1 MVATTG
7 PVAPGDPAAR
17 AGRLYRD
24 LERFARGFV
33 RAARC
38 HGPAAAR
45 SFLGAWVEWLGVDL
59 ADAFVQLP
67 RDRWAGVDALADELG
82 DAFRAYLDAP
92 GPDALAAVAA
102 VGERA
107 GGEGMRCTAARDT
120 ALSAD
125 AATNG
130 IR

>member
-1 MVATTG
+1 MAEPTG
-7 PVAPGDPAAR
+7 PVAPGDPADR
-17 AGRLYRD
+17 ACRLYQD

-33 RAARC
+33 RAARG
-38 HGPAAAR
+38 HGPEAAR

-59 ADAFVQLP
+59 ADAFVLLP
-67 RDRWAGVDALADELG
+67 RDRWAGVDAVADALG
-82 DAFRAYLDAP
+82 RAFQAYLDAP

-107 GGEGMRCTAARDT
+107 AGGGMRCTATRDT
-120 ALSAD
+120 TLSAD